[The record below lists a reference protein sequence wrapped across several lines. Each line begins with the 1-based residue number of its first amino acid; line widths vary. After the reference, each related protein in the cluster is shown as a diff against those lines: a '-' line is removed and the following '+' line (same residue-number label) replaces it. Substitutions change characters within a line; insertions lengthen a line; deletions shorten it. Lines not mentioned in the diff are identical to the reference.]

1 MASSY
6 TLGAHYEG
14 FIRDLLASG
23 RYSSASEIMRDG
35 LRALEERE
43 QFRAA
48 KLQALKA
55 AIDEG
60 FASGESEPMDMDAIK
75 SEARLASAKFARGA

>member
-23 RYSSASEIMRDG
+23 RYSSASEIVRDG
-35 LRALEERE
+35 LRVLEERE
-43 QFRAA
+43 QLRAA

-60 FASGESEPMDMDAIK
+60 FASGESGPMDMDDIK

>member
-6 TLGAHYEG
+6 TLGTHYEG
-14 FIRDLLASG
+14 FIRDLLESG
-23 RYSSASEIMRDG
+23 RYASASEIVRDG

-43 QFRAA
+43 QVRAA
-48 KLQALKA
+48 KMQVLKA

-60 FASGESEPMDMDAIK
+60 FASGESEPLDMDSIK
-75 SEARLASAKFARGA
+75 VEARLAFAKSARGA

>member
-14 FIRDLLASG
+14 FVRELLASG

-43 QFRAA
+43 QVRAL
-48 KLQALKA
+48 KLKELKA
-55 AIDEG
+55 AIDDG
-60 FASGESEPMDMDAIK
+60 FASGEAEVLDMEAIK
-75 SEARLASAKFARGA
+75 SEARSSLTKPAHGA

>member
-23 RYSSASEIMRDG
+23 RYASASEIMRDG

-60 FASGESEPMDMDAIK
+60 FASGESAPMDMDAIK
-75 SEARLASAKFARGA
+75 SEARQAKFARGA

>member
-6 TLGAHYEG
+6 TLGAHYEN

-23 RYSSASEIMRDG
+23 RYSSASEIIRDG

-43 QFRAA
+43 QVRAA

-60 FASGESEPMDMDAIK
+60 FASGESESMDMDAIK
-75 SEARLASAKFARGA
+75 SEARLAAARGA

>member
-6 TLGAHYEG
+6 TLGAHYED

-23 RYSSASEIMRDG
+23 RYASASEIVRDG

-48 KLQALKA
+48 KLQALTA

-60 FASGESEPMDMDAIK
+60 FASGEAEPMDMDAIK
-75 SEARLASAKFARGA
+75 SEARLNSAKFARGA

>member
-14 FIRDLLASG
+14 FVRQLLASG

-43 QFRAA
+43 QLRAV
-48 KLQALKA
+48 KLKELKA

-60 FASGESEPMDMDAIK
+60 FASGEGEALDMDAIK
-75 SEARLASAKFARGA
+75 SEARSSLSKSANGA